1 MSVCCLGSLPVVRPP
16 QEALSTGESFTTSM
30 VPLLDALSGEYPQLA
45 LDILKSRYCAIVDSA
60 DREALRCQWWDT
72 RLFMLG
78 FGGSL
83 LVTIAA
89 AVGQAGYMT
98 LDSITVVNTIVL
110 LLSSVA
116 TAALGLRERLKF
128 GEKGDLWKR
137 LSSVLQ
143 RRGFLFLSKSGKYA
157 DMPPAESLQMFMLDV
172 ENLKLQSD
180 REHQA
185 LRSQQEE
192 HHAKPVDGGAAAPA
206 MPALSPETASADPV
220 QYPPATPRTN
230 NEPGGDLFAK
240 EGVPTQDM
248 MAVQGS
254 ALKTTRVKFG
264 GGKHRPILS
273 I

>member
-1 MSVCCLGSLPVVRPP
+1 MHTPVSVCCLGSLPVVRPP
-16 QEALSTGESFTTSM
+16 QEALAAHASFTTSM
-30 VPLLDALSGEYPQLA
+30 APLLDALAGEYPPLA
-45 LDILKSRYCAIVDSA
+45 LEILKSRYCAIVDSA
-60 DREALRCQWWDT
+60 DREALRCEWWDT

-98 LDSITVVNTIVL
+98 LDSITVVNTVVL

-128 GEKGDLWKR
+128 GEKGDIWKR

-143 RRGFLFLSKSGKYA
+143 RRGFLFLTKSGKYA
-157 DMPPAESLQMFMLDV
+157 DLTSLECLQMFTVDV

-185 LRSQQEE
+185 LRTQQQEE
-192 HHAKPVDGGAAAPA
+192 HHAPKPAEAAAAPA
-206 MPALSPETASADPV
+206 GPAF
-220 QYPPATPRTN
+220 PATPHTAAASA
-230 NEPGGDLFAK
+230 GDLFAQ
-240 EGVPTQDM
+240 EGAPRQDM
-248 MAVQGS
+248 LAARGS
-254 ALKTTRVKFG
+254 MLNTTRANPKDKRRLTLNV
-264 GGKHRPILS
+264 
-273 I
+273 